1 MLLCLLVL
9 LVTVL
14 VQTSFIWVFANT
26 VSDDGGEKQLVSG
39 PVYDANN
46 KTTQQMMDDIDEMK
60 RRLEEINKE
69 IEDSYGK
76 IADSQSSIEAQLA
89 AIAAYDRMVESY
101 GASINKIE
109 EIIAKYDELIAL
121 KEEEIKKNQEEF
133 DANYA
138 VFMER
143 LRQTYEEGTP
153 GILEMF
159 FSSDSFMDML
169 TSLERAKDVLAYDTH
184 LMEKVAEEKKLLD
197 EQKQEI
203 ITLRKTQEQEKEHYV
218 ELVGVAQAKEQ
229 ESLDYIKMLESDI
242 ETYQALIN
250 MTQTE
255 EQQINKNI
263 DDAIEELKKVTDTEY
278 TLTKKYK
285 ELVGVPEEIRGRM
298 EKGEIQK
305 GSEYFA
311 DGAEHIWPVEMQYFY
326 GDYFT
331 SAFGRRTISIGGVV
345 TTRNHNGIDLG
356 VPKNTEVYASMSG
369 TVITATYSSSYG
381 NYIIILH
388 DNGSRTLYAHNTKL
402 QVVVGE
408 YVFQGEIIAAS
419 GMTGRVT
426 GYHVHYEYRD
436 TKNSFDN
443 PVYHMIMPTYFKRGT
458 KVPSNYYFTH
468 F

>member
-9 LVTVL
+9 LVTVF
-14 VQTSFIWVFANT
+14 VQTSLVFVFAGN
-26 VSDDGGEKQLVSG
+26 VSDGDGEKELVSG
-39 PVYDANN
+39 PVYDASN

-69 IEDSYGK
+69 IEASYDK

-101 GASINKIE
+101 EASIHKIE

-121 KEEEIKKNQEEF
+121 KEEEIVKNQQDF

-169 TSLERAKDVLAYDTH
+169 TSLERAKDVLAYDTY

-203 ITLRKTQEQEKEHYV
+203 ITLRKTQEQEKEHYL
-218 ELVGVAQAKEQ
+218 ELVSVAQAKEQ
-229 ESLDYIKMLESDI
+229 ESLDYIKMLESNI

-263 DDAIEELKKVTDTEY
+263 DDAIEELKKAPNTQE

-285 ELVGVPEEIRGRM
+285 EMVKVPEDIMGRM

-305 GSEYFA
+305 GAEYYA
-311 DGAEHIWPVEMQYFY
+311 NGAEHIWPVEMQYYY
-326 GDYFT
+326 GNYFT
-331 SAFGRRTISIGGVV
+331 SAFGRRTISIDGVV

-381 NYIIILH
+381 NYIVILH
-388 DNGSRTLYAHNTKL
+388 ENGSRTLYAHNTKL
-402 QVVVGE
+402 HVVVGE

-436 TKNSFDN
+436 KNNAFEN
-443 PVYHMIMPTYFKRGT
+443 PVKHMIMPEKFKNGNT
-458 KVPSNYYFTH
+458 VSPSYYYNH